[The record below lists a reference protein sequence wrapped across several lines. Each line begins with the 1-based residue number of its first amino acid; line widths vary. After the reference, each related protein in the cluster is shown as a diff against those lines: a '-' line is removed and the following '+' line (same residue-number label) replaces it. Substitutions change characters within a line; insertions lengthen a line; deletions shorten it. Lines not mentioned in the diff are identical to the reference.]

1 MRIIS
6 FYNEPWEKE
15 YLAKKVPGIVF
26 MDGTAQSHPELAG
39 DSAEAIC
46 VFVKCRVDAT
56 LMDRFPNLKLV
67 VTRSTG
73 FDHID
78 IAEASRRGI
87 VVASAPFYGKN
98 TVTEQAFGLLLSLSR
113 KIYKSHSRVL
123 RGGFSPEGLRGFDLK
138 GKTIGVVGTGNIGA
152 HAVRIAHGFEMNIIA
167 YDVRENE
174 DIKKEIPFRY
184 VSFDELLATSD
195 VITLHAPYNEHTH
208 HMINLGNYEKIKRGA
223 YLINT
228 ARGGLVE
235 TEALVMALEK
245 GILAGAGL
253 DVLEGEEFLTD
264 RAALLMAP
272 DADKQALRIA
282 LFNQYLVD
290 HPNVVVTPHNA
301 FNTKEAIERIL
312 DTTVENLLAFEAG
325 APVNVVVQKQ
335 KS

>member
-15 YLAKKVPGIVF
+15 YLVKKIPGIVF

-39 DSAEAIC
+39 DPAEAIS
-46 VFVKCRVDAT
+46 VFVKCRVDGE
-56 LMDRFPNLKLV
+56 LMNRFPKLKLV

-78 IAEASRRGI
+78 MAEATRRGV

-113 KIYKSHSRVL
+113 KIYKSHDRVL
-123 RGGFSPEGLRGFDLK
+123 REGNFASEGLRGFDLK
-138 GKTIGVVGTGNIGA
+138 GKTIGIVGTGNIGA

-167 YDVRENE
+167 YDVKKNE
-174 DIKKEIPFRY
+174 DIMKDVPFTY
-184 VSFDELLATSD
+184 VSFEELLAISD
-195 VITLHAPYNEHTH
+195 IITLHAPYNDHTH

-264 RAALLMAP
+264 RTALLMAP

-290 HPNVVVTPHNA
+290 HPNVVITPHNA

-312 DTTVENLLAFEAG
+312 DTTVENILAFEAG
-325 APVNVVVQKQ
+325 SPINIVKLT
-335 KS
+335 